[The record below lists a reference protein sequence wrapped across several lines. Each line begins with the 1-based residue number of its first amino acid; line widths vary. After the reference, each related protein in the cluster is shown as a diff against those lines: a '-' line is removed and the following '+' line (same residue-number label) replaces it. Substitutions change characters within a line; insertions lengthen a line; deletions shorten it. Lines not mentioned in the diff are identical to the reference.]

1 MFSND
6 TEPSVI
12 TVKITCI
19 ASVCCH
25 GNMHLV
31 RDAVNLLPG
40 RNLTQQVF
48 HTTEEGCAAID
59 HRVSS
64 LLSSNRLLGWY
75 KVSLKLREQSLLKKM
90 V

>member
-12 TVKITCI
+12 TVKITSI

-31 RDAVNLLPG
+31 RDTVNRLPG

-48 HTTEEGCAAID
+48 YTTEEGCAAID
-59 HRVSS
+59 H
-64 LLSSNRLLGWY
+64 
-75 KVSLKLREQSLLKKM
+75 
-90 V
+90 